1 MQFQLYVDISFIFTD
16 SDGNRNENRGYE
28 KNRGILFV
36 AGGTKIDEIKID
48 KTLSSSEDRV
58 LYRLRWRWADIS
70 TTVRVNLRYFGR
82 LDVETSTY
90 LSS

>member
-36 AGGTKIDEIKID
+36 AGGTKIDEIKLD
-48 KTLSSSEDRV
+48 KT
-58 LYRLRWRWADIS
+58 
-70 TTVRVNLRYFGR
+70 RYVG
-82 LDVETSTY
+82 
-90 LSS
+90 